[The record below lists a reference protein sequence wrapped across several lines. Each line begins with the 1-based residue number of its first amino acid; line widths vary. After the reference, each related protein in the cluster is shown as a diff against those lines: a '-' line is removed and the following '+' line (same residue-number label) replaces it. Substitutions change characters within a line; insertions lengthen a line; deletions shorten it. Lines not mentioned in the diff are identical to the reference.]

1 MSWLSD
7 IKQEAELQRERDAA
21 GAASAIEHLETV
33 QPQLRAFKL
42 FLDDLAEQFRVLN
55 PEVVHTYDVLG
66 YARLTELRQGGYH
79 IETDGEGPLIRKLT
93 LRYECVGSTAKQ
105 FWVENRDECNTVKQ
119 QLHSHSLV
127 FRFKDEANWRY
138 IFTLQPLIKV
148 EFTFE
153 PHPTEVGI
161 RLTAKNFERLGV
173 TSYSFAAH
181 TVNDVLLDEFGK
193 KLVKQ
198 ENKFEKISGYRVA
211 QDVRKQF
218 QEKIAARQKE
228 RLAELETTDGVKAA
242 VRFGRLFKKGATVKN
257 TGADPSVTAP
267 KAAGASASKS
277 KTADTSPAAAKKY
290 AWMVTGSPSIGQ
302 DTAELV
308 SRLGPGMEY
317 HVGIK
322 KLVSKGTRFR
332 MLDATG
338 AVQYTG
344 YLVGKCTG
352 REPLE
357 EYGAQRGCKSIEVER
372 GGKWVKR

>member
-7 IKQEAELQRERDAA
+7 IKQEAELQRQRDAA
-21 GAASAIEHLETV
+21 GSASAIEHLETV
-33 QPQLRAFKL
+33 QLQLRVFKI
-42 FLDDLAEQFRVLN
+42 FLNDLAEQFRVLN
-55 PEVVHTYDVLG
+55 REIVHTYDVLG

-79 IETDGEGPLIRKLT
+79 IETDGKGPLIRKLT

-105 FWVENRDECNTVKQ
+105 FWVENRDECNTVKE

-127 FRFKDEANWRY
+127 FRFKDDANWRY

-153 PHPTEVGI
+153 PDPTEAGI

-173 TSYSFAAH
+173 TSYSFAADN
-181 TVNDVLLDEFGK
+181 VNDVLLDEFGK

-198 ENKFEKISGYRVA
+198 ENNFEEMSGYRVA

-218 QEKIAARQKE
+218 QEKIVARQKE
-228 RLAELETTDGVKAA
+228 RLAELETTDGAKAA
-242 VRFGRLFKKGATVKN
+242 GRFGRLFKKGATVKN

-267 KAAGASASKS
+267 KPAGASISKS

-302 DTAELV
+302 DTSEWV

-322 KLVSKGTRFR
+322 NLVSKGTHFR

-338 AVQYTG
+338 AVQYRAISLASVPGVG
-344 YLVGKCTG
+344 YS
-352 REPLE
+352 
-357 EYGAQRGCKSIEVER
+357 KSMVR
-372 GGKWVKR
+372 NVVANR